1 MRLEG
6 ELFEVKRG
14 MFYACLACVEGY
26 KGSDGF
32 IVVPMVRSNLREEG
46 FSANSGW
53 VIEKGLFNSVDPNFL
68 IFGKIYQLPVY
79 RVKSDRKLFLKS
91 RGMNRIFTVG
101 NSLGSLCI
109 TEINSVGEL
118 LVEKV
123 NIPKIL
129 EKQASSV
136 FINVISGEDVAS
148 VKFRDALMN
157 KLGELR
163 GKFSGDALGLSIV
176 QNALT
181 NADCSMLEPMGLNT
195 CLVGFYECKTGVCQV
210 LDRVDYVRIS
220 IYSMIKAGVRVLDL
234 SRCTRL
240 KEFTLTG
247 GGSGGIITIIF
258 NDALSYRMDSNIQI
272 SSAGVRFIGLRHIG
286 ILEADDCRIEGISEI
301 TFASPRDTIKSCCV
315 NLHKCEGFDS
325 LKINVGNTAFNLESS
340 ISISDIDAKEISI
353 KMHEKKVEAEDFEI
367 ARCAELESL
376 TIEGAGD
383 WYFSDLVTKI
393 RLLPKL
399 KRASFGFDLFNINL
413 LNNTRGTISNLSL
426 GSTVLESLRICAD
439 YAMDEYSRSP
449 EIWCDSRVKLDLP
462 SELMELITIKRLTD
476 AERFLLAFTCGT
488 AALKRNGRE
497 IILDLEELRDWDG
510 FDDNGWSMVTRN
522 LSMYTKYEKVNGEP
536 AIRIP
541 KSIVS
546 SVDSHSVTG
555 WKSGTG
561 YRVYFGDE
569 RLDNDW

>member
-1 MRLEG
+1 MRVVGRLS
-6 ELFEVKRG
+6 KQNG
-14 MFYACLACVEGY
+14 MFYAVLAYVDGYEGESGY
-26 KGSDGF
+26 
-32 IVVPMVRSNLREEG
+32 IVAPMVRGNLQEEG
-46 FSANSGW
+46 FSADSGW
-53 VIEKGLFNSVDPNFL
+53 FIDEETLLKSVDQIL
-68 IFGKIYQLPVY
+68 LLFGERYQLPVY
-79 RVKSDRKLFLKS
+79 RIRRDGKLSRKSSGKD
-91 RGMNRIFTVG
+91 RIFTTG
-101 NSLGSLCI
+101 NSLKSLCI
-109 TEINSVGEL
+109 TEINSVGKL
-118 LVEKV
+118 LVSKV
-123 NIPKIL
+123 NIVKLL
-129 EKQASSV
+129 EKYDSSV
-136 FINVISGEDVAS
+136 VISGTDAAS
-148 VKFRDALMN
+148 IKFKDALVN
-157 KLGELR
+157 KLGEVRSVYRDKEWELAVDR
-163 GKFSGDALGLSIV
+163 
-176 QNALT
+176 NAVT
-181 NADCSMLEPMGLNT
+181 KEDCSQLEYTGLDT
-195 CLVGFYECKTGVCQV
+195 SLVGFSNCATGVCKV
-210 LDRVDYVRIS
+210 LNRVDYVKIS
-220 IYSMIKAGVRVLDL
+220 IYSMLKAGVRVLDL
-234 SRCTRL
+234 SRCTLL
-240 KEFTLTG
+240 KGFKLTG
-247 GGSGGIITIIF
+247 GGNGGVITILF
-258 NDALSYRMDSNIQI
+258 NETSSYKRDSEIEI
-272 SSAGVRFIGLRHIG
+272 SSAGVRFIGLKHIG

-399 KRASFGFDLFNINL
+399 KRASFGFDLLNINL